1 MATSDKK
8 YKLRGDDPYR
18 EIAMAA
24 IRQAVM
30 DYKTLSRGITPE
42 WILKRAGN
50 TREKEMRRIE
60 LFFASEDF
68 KLYTDM
74 DGPTMLRKVKE
85 QIACK
90 MRKKVV

>member
-1 MATSDKK
+1 MATNDKK
-8 YKLRGDDPYR
+8 FKPRGDDPYR

-30 DYKTLSRGITPE
+30 DYTDLAKGKTPE
-42 WILKRAGN
+42 WLRKRVT
-50 TREKEMRRIE
+50 TREREMEKIE
-60 LFFASEDF
+60 EFFYSEDF
-68 KLYTDM
+68 LLYTDM

-90 MRKKVV
+90 ARKKVV